1 MKKNGLF
8 AVILLVMAL
17 GMMVNS
23 CVNNLNETKTEK
35 TALSNAISKAN
46 SAKDGV
52 VTSNDGTDVVTTVY
66 WVTADQLTTLATAI
80 TAAQTVYDNENSD
93 QMAVDNAK
101 TVLEA
106 ATAAFNEYKQLG
118 TQTGGQQ
125 NDVYNVY
132 IAGMD
137 VTGAC
142 YWENDTRIGL
152 ITTAEVVQITD
163 ITVSGSDVYVA
174 GGEYIGG
181 IFYPVYW
188 KNGNKVALAG
198 ASGGWANAIAVSGS
212 DVYVVGVSNLSGE
225 EEIEALYWQ
234 NGVKTVL
241 GTGDSRVWDVG
252 VMGGDV
258 YISGYYNNTPCYWK
272 NGTRYN
278 LNVPATADSTY
289 TGKLAFSNGHF
300 YIEGFYWIG
309 SNKTFFYWT
318 DGTTRVQLA
327 SPSNPSY
334 IYTNGIAVDNDGDVY
349 IIGYYGFEGE
359 SGKACYWR
367 NGVKT
372 DLIGGTEYTQTNDI
386 AIVDNNV
393 YIVGVLD
400 NGGTFESGY
409 WINGTKTAFYGGT
422 DISAN
427 AITIVKK

>member
-142 YWENDTRIGL
+142 YW
-152 ITTAEVVQITD
+152 
-163 ITVSGSDVYVA
+163 VYC
-174 GGEYIGG
+174 
-181 IFYPVYW
+181 F
-188 KNGNKVALAG
+188 N
-198 ASGGWANAIAVSGS
+198 
-212 DVYVVGVSNLSGE
+212 
-225 EEIEALYWQ
+225 
-234 NGVKTVL
+234 
-241 GTGDSRVWDVG
+241 
-252 VMGGDV
+252 
-258 YISGYYNNTPCYWK
+258 
-272 NGTRYN
+272 
-278 LNVPATADSTY
+278 
-289 TGKLAFSNGHF
+289 
-300 YIEGFYWIG
+300 
-309 SNKTFFYWT
+309 
-318 DGTTRVQLA
+318 
-327 SPSNPSY
+327 
-334 IYTNGIAVDNDGDVY
+334 
-349 IIGYYGFEGE
+349 
-359 SGKACYWR
+359 
-367 NGVKT
+367 
-372 DLIGGTEYTQTNDI
+372 
-386 AIVDNNV
+386 
-393 YIVGVLD
+393 
-400 NGGTFESGY
+400 
-409 WINGTKTAFYGGT
+409 
-422 DISAN
+422 
-427 AITIVKK
+427 